1 MYSPI
6 YLHMTQISTY
16 TGVQTSKLYLFR
28 TDIKTKKSVKS
39 IRTIFNHHPG
49 IRNWS
54 VDTEDIDNV
63 LRVEALTGF
72 SETDVHK
79 LVQLLGFYCNTLPD

>member
-1 MYSPI
+1 MCSLI
-6 YLHMTQISTY
+6 YLQMTPIRRDN
-16 TGVQTSKLYLFR
+16 GGQTSNLYLFR

-39 IRTIFNHHPG
+39 IRTIFDNHPG

-63 LRVEALTGF
+63 LRVEALNGF

-79 LVQLLGFYCNTLPD
+79 LVQLFGFYCNTLRD